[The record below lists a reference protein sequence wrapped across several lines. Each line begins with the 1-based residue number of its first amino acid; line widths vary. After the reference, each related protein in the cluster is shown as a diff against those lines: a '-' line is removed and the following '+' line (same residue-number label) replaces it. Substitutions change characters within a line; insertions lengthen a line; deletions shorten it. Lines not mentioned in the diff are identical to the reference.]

1 MTAPIHTTQNWQ
13 PDQYDMVI
21 DVRSPSEFADDHI
34 EGAVNL
40 PALFDDER
48 AVVGKLYK
56 QTSAFAARK
65 TGAALMSH
73 NIAHHLETFLQDKP
87 ADFRPLIHCW
97 RGGQRSR
104 AFTLVL
110 SEIGWTTY
118 LFEGGYKAYRRDVL
132 DKIKSLPKQLQLI
145 IIAGRT
151 GSGKTALLQTLQKK
165 QQQILDLEDLA
176 AHRGSLLGQIPERP
190 QPRQRLFES
199 RLVHRLMQFDPDKP
213 VFVESESSRIG
224 NLQIPASLWQV
235 MTNAPLV
242 KVDVP
247 VSARAAY
254 LVSVY
259 ERLTTDPSDLSLL
272 IEGMTRRHGYEIT
285 SKWKKLMKNK
295 DWCRLAQ
302 SLLIAHYDPAYDHS
316 VSRHDRE
323 EWLHLLQNDCSE
335 QQREKTVN
343 RIISGLD
350 EFTSACEVQH
360 KPKRGLNFISDD
372 V

>member
-48 AVVGKLYK
+48 AVVGTLYK

-65 TGAALMSH
+65 TGAAIMSR
-73 NIAHHLETFLQDKP
+73 NIAQHLETILKDKP

-104 AFTLVL
+104 AFALVL
-110 SEIGWTTY
+110 SEIGWTTH
-118 LFEGGYKAYRRDVL
+118 LLEGGYKAYRRGVL
-132 DKIKSLPKQLQLI
+132 DKIKSLPERLQLI

-151 GSGKTALLQTLQKK
+151 GSGKTALLKTLQQK

-176 AHRGSLLGQIPERP
+176 AHRGSLLGQIPGRQ
-190 QPRQRLFES
+190 QPGQRLFES
-199 RLVHRLMQFDPDKP
+199 RLVHKLLQFDPDKT

-224 NLQIPASLWQV
+224 NLQIPAPLWRV
-235 MTNAPLV
+235 ITNAPLV
-242 KVDVP
+242 TVDVP

-259 ERLTTDPSDLSLL
+259 ERLKTDSSDLSLL
-272 IEGMTRRHGYEIT
+272 IDGMTRRHGHEIT
-285 SKWKKLMKNK
+285 SKWRNLMKRK
-295 DWCRLAQ
+295 DWNGLAQ
-302 SLLIAHYDPAYDHS
+302 SLLTAHYDPAYDQS

-343 RIISGLD
+343 RIISGLV
-350 EFTSACEVQH
+350 EFTSACEV
-360 KPKRGLNFISDD
+360 KL
-372 V
+372 

>member
-40 PALFDDER
+40 PVLFDDER

-65 TGAALMSH
+65 TGAAIMSR
-73 NIAHHLETFLQDKP
+73 NIAQHLETILKDKP

-104 AFTLVL
+104 AFALVL
-110 SEIGWTTY
+110 SEIGWTTH
-118 LFEGGYKAYRRDVL
+118 LLEGGYKAYRRGVL
-132 DKIKSLPKQLQLI
+132 DKIKSLPERLNLI
-145 IIAGRT
+145 VIAGRT
-151 GSGKTALLQTLQKK
+151 GSGKTDLLQTLQQN

-176 AHRGSLLGQIPERP
+176 AHRGSLLGQIPGRL
-190 QPRQRLFES
+190 QPGQRLFES
-199 RLVHRLMQFDPDKP
+199 RIVHKLMQFDPSLP
-213 VFVESESSRIG
+213 VFIESESSRIG
-224 NLQIPASLWQV
+224 NLQIPAALWRV

-242 KVDVP
+242 TLDVP

-259 ERLTTDPSDLSLL
+259 ERLMLDPSDLLVL
-272 IEGMTRRHGYEIT
+272 IDGMVRRHGYDIT
-285 SKWKKLMKNK
+285 SEWKNLLNQK
-295 DWCRLAQ
+295 DWHSLAK
-302 SLLIAHYDPAYDHS
+302 SLLTAHYDPAYDQS

-323 EWLHLLQNDCSE
+323 ELLYVLQKDFSE
-335 QQREKTVN
+335 EQREKTVHKIMC
-343 RIISGLD
+343 RVGKS
-350 EFTSACEVQH
+350 SATREVTPQ
-360 KPKRGLNFISDD
+360 
-372 V
+372 

>member
-1 MTAPIHTTQNWQ
+1 MTAPIHTTRNWR

-48 AVVGKLYK
+48 AVVGTLYR

-65 TGAALMSH
+65 TGAAIMSH
-73 NIAHHLETFLQDKP
+73 NIANHLETFLQDKP
-87 ADFRPLIHCW
+87 ASFRPLIHCW

-104 AFTLVL
+104 AFALVM
-110 SEIGWTTY
+110 SEIGWTTH
-118 LFEGGYKAYRRDVL
+118 LLEGGYKAYRRGVL
-132 DKIKSLPKQLQLI
+132 DKIKSLPELLNLI

-151 GSGKTALLQTLQKK
+151 GSGKTDLLQTLKQN

-176 AHRGSLLGQIPERP
+176 AHRGSLLGQIPGRL
-190 QPRQRLFES
+190 QPGQRLFES
-199 RLVHRLMQFDPDKP
+199 RLVHKLMQFDPSLP
-213 VFVESESSRIG
+213 VFIESESSRIG
-224 NLQIPASLWQV
+224 NLQIPASLWRV

-242 KVDVP
+242 TLDVP

-259 ERLTTDPSDLSLL
+259 ERLTLDPSDLLVL
-272 IEGMTRRHGYEIT
+272 IDGMVRRHGYDIT
-285 SKWKKLMKNK
+285 GEWKNLLDQK
-295 DWCRLAQ
+295 DWHSLAE
-302 SLLIAHYDPAYDHS
+302 SLLTAHYDPAYDQS

-323 EWLHLLQNDCSE
+323 ELLYVLQKDFSE
-335 QQREKTVN
+335 EQREKTVHKIM
-343 RIISGLD
+343 RRVDKSSV
-350 EFTSACEVQH
+350 TREVTPQ
-360 KPKRGLNFISDD
+360 
-372 V
+372 

>member
-13 PDQYDMVI
+13 PEQYDMVI

-48 AVVGKLYK
+48 AVVGTLYK

-65 TGAALMSH
+65 AGAAFMSH
-73 NIAHHLETFLQDKP
+73 NIAHHLETFLKDKP
-87 ADFRPLIHCW
+87 AGFRPLIHCW

-104 AFTLVL
+104 AFALVL

-118 LFEGGYKAYRRDVL
+118 LLEGGYKAYRRDVL
-132 DKIKSLPKQLQLI
+132 DKMKSLPKQLQLI

-151 GSGKTALLQTLQKK
+151 GSGKTALLQTLQQK

-176 AHRGSLLGQIPERP
+176 AHRGSLLGQIPGRP
-190 QPRQRLFES
+190 QPGQRLFES
-199 RLVHRLMQFDPDKP
+199 RLVHKLLQFDTDKT

-224 NLQIPASLWQV
+224 NLQIPAQLWQV

-242 KVDVP
+242 TVDVP
-247 VSARAAY
+247 LSARAAY

-259 ERLTTDPSDLSLL
+259 ERLTTDSSDLSLL
-272 IEGMTRRHGYEIT
+272 IDGMTRRHGHEIT
-285 SKWKKLMKNK
+285 SKWRNLMKRK
-295 DWCRLAQ
+295 DWNGLAQ
-302 SLLIAHYDPAYDHS
+302 SLLTAHYDPAYDQS
-316 VSRHDRE
+316 VSRHERE

-335 QQREKTVN
+335 EQRKKTVH

-350 EFTSACEVQH
+350 EFTSVSKVQH
-360 KPKRGLNFISDD
+360 
-372 V
+372 

>member
-48 AVVGKLYK
+48 ALVGKLYN

-65 TGAALMSH
+65 TGAAMMSH
-73 NIAHHLETFLQDKP
+73 NIANHLETFLQNKP
-87 ADFRPLIHCW
+87 ASFRPLIHCW

-104 AFTLVL
+104 AFALVM
-110 SEIGWTTY
+110 SEIGWTTH
-118 LFEGGYKAYRRDVL
+118 LLEGGYKAYRRDVL
-132 DKIKSLPKQLQLI
+132 DKIKSLPKRLSLI

-151 GSGKTALLQTLQKK
+151 GSGKTDLLQTLQQN

-176 AHRGSLLGQIPERP
+176 AHRGSLLGQIPGRL
-190 QPRQRLFES
+190 QPGQRLFES
-199 RLVHRLMQFDPDKP
+199 RLAHKLMQFAPSLP
-213 VFVESESSRIG
+213 VFIESESSRIG
-224 NLQIPASLWQV
+224 NLQIPASLWRE

-242 KVDVP
+242 TLNVP

-259 ERLTTDPSDLSLL
+259 ERLTLDPSDLLLL
-272 IEGMTRRHGYEIT
+272 IDGMVRRHGYDIT
-285 SKWKKLMKNK
+285 GEWKNLLNQKE
-295 DWCRLAQ
+295 WHSLAE
-302 SLLIAHYDPAYDHS
+302 SLLTAHYDPAYDQS

-323 EWLHLLQNDCSE
+323 VLLYVTQNDFSKE
-335 QQREKTVN
+335 QREKTIHEIMCKLGKSFAA
-343 RIISGLD
+343 R
-350 EFTSACEVQH
+350 EVTPQ
-360 KPKRGLNFISDD
+360 
-372 V
+372 